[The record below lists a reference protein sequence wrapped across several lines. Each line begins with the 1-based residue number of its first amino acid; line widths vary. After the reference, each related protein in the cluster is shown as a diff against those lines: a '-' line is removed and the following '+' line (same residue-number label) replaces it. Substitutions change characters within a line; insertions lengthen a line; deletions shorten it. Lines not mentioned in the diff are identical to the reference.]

1 MTKAKRT
8 STRRMTVPGGEII
21 DRKPLT
27 AFNRSS
33 TFPYSRP
40 QSNNNNENKTNVT
53 NNNDHHCSKCTK
65 SGDDNVNCLSARINR
80 LEKLIRDLNI
90 AVCPNSKPKNSSNSA
105 PSTNSSLYCNNSI
118 DFSKMETNDLVTFST
133 QLGTLLFGNRNTN
146 NHKSNVM
153 SISNI
158 LAH

>member
-27 AFNRSS
+27 AFN
-33 TFPYSRP
+33 
-40 QSNNNNENKTNVT
+40 Q
-53 NNNDHHCSKCTK
+53 
-65 SGDDNVNCLSARINR
+65 
-80 LEKLIRDLNI
+80 KLIRDLNI
-90 AVCPNSKPKNSSNSA
+90 AVCPNSKPKNPSNSA
-105 PSTNSSLYCNNSI
+105 PSANSSLYCHNAI

>member
-1 MTKAKRT
+1 MTKVKRT
-8 STRRMTVPGGEII
+8 PTRRMTVPGGENV

-40 QSNNNNENKTNVT
+40 QSNNNQNKTNVT
-53 NNNDHHCSKCTK
+53 CNNYHQCSKCTK
-65 SGDDNVNCLSARINR
+65 SGDDDVNCLSARINR

-90 AVCPNSKPKNSSNSA
+90 AVSPSPKPKNSSNSA
-105 PSTNSSLYCNNSI
+105 PSANSSLFCYNAI
-118 DFSKMETNDLVTFST
+118 DFSKMETNELVSFST
-133 QLGTLLFGNRNTN
+133 QLGTLLFGNRNSN